1 MRLLCLVLVLGGG
14 CLGIR
19 PRGVRVELASL
30 YNPGAEFSC
39 FDGSGSIPFIQVNDD
54 YCDCDDGSDEPGT
67 SACPE
72 GKFYCENKGHK
83 SLIIPS
89 SRVNDGICDCC
100 DGSDE
105 WEAGTLCQNTCM
117 EAGRAARE
125 EAAARAKIALEGFNL
140 KQSMAEEGRR
150 VYDEKSVEVIEK
162 EKRQAALEAER
173 DVKKQAKE
181 NAEGPEKEALD
192 FYRQIEEEERK
203 KEEELEQRKRDYAAE
218 ETFFSLDSDQDG
230 SVTVAELM
238 KRPELDTNKDGE
250 VSEEEAKFFISGGDA
265 FDLET
270 FKLTGY
276 VLLKPYLDLHAEAAA
291 NAAAEEVV
299 TLAPEENYD
308 IPEPETYDHTEAPAT
323 EVKYNERGETI
334 EYTPEYDE
342 DDEEKDDE
350 DEDDY
355 EAPEDDDDHAGHED
369 DEEKAPEEEV
379 KEEPKYDAQTQHL
392 INAANA
398 ARKAYD
404 DIDSELR
411 DVKREIINLKKVVE
425 LDYGE
430 NHEFGPLH
438 GQCFEYT
445 DNEYTYKMCAFDYCS
460 QRGKHGGSETRL
472 GNWEE
477 WKGPEGDR
485 YSKMKFSGG
494 QGCWNG
500 PARSSLIHVECGT
513 DNQLTAV
520 SEPNRC
526 EYEMKFTTPAAC
538 RKPEPL
544 PHDEL

>member
-1 MRLLCLVLVLGGG
+1 
-14 CLGIR
+14 
-19 PRGVRVELASL
+19 VELASL
-30 YNPGAEFSC
+30 YNPAADFNC
-39 FDGSGSIPFIQVNDD
+39 FDGSGTIPFIQVNDD

-83 SLIIPS
+83 SLIVPS

-125 EAAARAKIALEGFNL
+125 AAAAKAKVALEGFNL

-150 VYDEKSVEVIEK
+150 VYDEKSVEIIEK

-173 DVKKQAKE
+173 EVRKQAKE
-181 NAEGPEKEALD
+181 QAEGPEKEALD
-192 FYRQIEEEERK
+192 FYRQLEEEENRK
-203 KEEELEQRKRDYAAE
+203 KEEEEQRKKDYEAE
-218 ETFFSLDSDQDG
+218 ETFFNLDADHDG
-230 SVTVAELM
+230 SLTVAELM
-238 KRPELDTNKDGE
+238 LRPELDTNKDGA
-250 VSEEEAKFFISGGDA
+250 VSEEEAKFFLSDKDS
-265 FDLET
+265 FDLES
-270 FKLTGY
+270 FKQGGHD
-276 VLLKPYLDLHAEAAA
+276 LLKPYLDLHQEAAA
-291 NAAAEEVV
+291 NAEDEV
-299 TLAPEENYD
+299 TEAPEQTND
-308 IPEPETYDHTEAPAT
+308 IPEPQTEQVTPPP
-323 EVKYNERGETI
+323 EVIYNERGEKI
-334 EYTPEYDE
+334 EKYDQGEEEEYHPEYDDE
-342 DDEEKDDE
+342 DKDDE
-350 DEDDY
+350 EDDY
-355 EAPEDDDDHAGHED
+355 EDQRDEEENQDDMEDE
-369 DEEKAPEEEV
+369 EEKAPEEEAQ
-379 KEEPKYDAQTQHL
+379 EEPKYDAATQAL
-392 INAANA
+392 IDTANN

-404 DIDSELR
+404 DADRELR
-411 DVKREIINLKKVVE
+411 DIKREILNAKKVME

-472 GNWEE
+472 GNWEN
-477 WKGPEGDR
+477 WAGPEGDK
-485 YSKMKFSGG
+485 YSNMKFAGG

-513 DNQLTAV
+513 INQLTAV

-538 RKPEPL
+538 RKPDPV